1 MNRILI
7 ADQDEIICLLYEDE
21 LSESGYDVVSVTR
34 PKDFLTAVVSN
45 KPDLLL
51 LCNRMLLEESIWRIL
66 VTIRNS
72 DRSCP
77 VILCADR
84 LPVPEGLLKL
94 TDGAILKSSDLRE
107 LKLKIEHL
115 LAKNSEK
122 IKTRGIPSEMDG
134 FRQKMSIVQKVSKTP
149 SPDCLIPPVPP

>member
-21 LSESGYDVVSVTR
+21 LSEAGYDVVSVTR
-34 PKDFLTAVVSN
+34 PKDFLTAVVSH

-51 LCNRMLLEESIWRIL
+51 LCSRMVLEESVWRIL

-84 LPVPEGLLKL
+84 LPVAEGLLRL
-94 TDGAILKSSDLRE
+94 SEDVILKSPNLGQ
-107 LKLKIEHL
+107 LKRKIEQL

-122 IKTRGIPSEMDG
+122 IKTRGLPSKMDDFG
-134 FRQKMSIVQKVSKTP
+134 QGKPTFQPAANV
-149 SPDCLIPPVPP
+149 CF